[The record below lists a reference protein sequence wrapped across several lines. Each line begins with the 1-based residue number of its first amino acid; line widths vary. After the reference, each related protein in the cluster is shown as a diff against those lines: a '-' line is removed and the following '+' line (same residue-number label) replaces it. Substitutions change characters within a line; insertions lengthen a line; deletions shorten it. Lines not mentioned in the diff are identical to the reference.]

1 MRRGR
6 KLGLLTVLALF
17 GLSACGDAAN
27 ESPSTPS
34 ARVAVVHAQ
43 IPSHTA
49 SARADEILANAL
61 AEGALTRAHRDDLV
75 SVIPSL
81 TPTDKAELETR
92 MREAA
97 LRGDLVI
104 ATNP

>member
-6 KLGLLTVLALF
+6 RLGFLAVAALF
-17 GLSACGDAAN
+17 GLSACSDAAN
-27 ESPSTPS
+27 DPQS
-34 ARVAVVHAQ
+34 APAARAAVVHPA

-49 SARADEILANAL
+49 SARADEILSHAL
-61 AEGALTRAHRDDLV
+61 ENGALTREHRDDLV

-81 TPTDKAELETR
+81 TPTDKAELEAR